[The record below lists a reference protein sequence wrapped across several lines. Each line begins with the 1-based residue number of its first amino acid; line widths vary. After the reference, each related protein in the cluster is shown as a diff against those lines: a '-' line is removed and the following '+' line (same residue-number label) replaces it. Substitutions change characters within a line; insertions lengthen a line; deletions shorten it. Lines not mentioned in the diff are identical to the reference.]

1 MGHPDK
7 GKGGIIEYPEFL
19 RFVIRNLYPLPF
31 ETSIDNY
38 ELSDSDNFS
47 GNQTKIAR
55 PKEKRKIYS
64 NYTPHRENPPLRKRS
79 TDRSKKISFSPL
91 PLSLSLSK
99 KKERSKAG
107 NGGGWAPVEEEG
119 GGPGGYSRDRWSKPT
134 EPNPTQPF
142 PSEVDEKC
150 VIFINCTFINF
161 HRPNEREWGGGRA
174 VGTKSGYTHARH
186 VG

>member
-19 RFVIRNLYPLPF
+19 RFVITNLYPLPF

-55 PKEKRKIYS
+55 PEEKRKIYS
-64 NYTPHRENPPLRKRS
+64 NYTPHREYNPPLRKRS

-107 NGGGWAPVEEEG
+107 NGGGWARVEEEG
-119 GGPGGYSRDRWSKPT
+119 GR
-134 EPNPTQPF
+134 
-142 PSEVDEKC
+142 
-150 VIFINCTFINF
+150 
-161 HRPNEREWGGGRA
+161 
-174 VGTKSGYTHARH
+174 TKR
-186 VG
+186 V

>member
-19 RFVIRNLYPLPF
+19 RFVITNLYLLPF

-55 PKEKRKIYS
+55 PEEKRKIYS
-64 NYTPHRENPPLRKRS
+64 NYTPHREYNPPLRKPI
-79 TDRSKKISFSPL
+79 DRRKFLSHLFLFLFLFPKKRRDRRL
-91 PLSLSLSK
+91 
-99 KKERSKAG
+99 ETEGAG
-107 NGGGWAPVEEEG
+107 LESRRRG

-161 HRPNEREWGGGRA
+161 HRPNEREWGEGGERSERKA
-174 VGTKSGYTHARH
+174 VTRMHGT
-186 VG
+186 

>member
-19 RFVIRNLYPLPF
+19 RFVITNLYLLPF

-55 PKEKRKIYS
+55 PEEKRKIYS
-64 NYTPHRENPPLRKRS
+64 NYTPHREYNPPLRKRS

-107 NGGGWAPVEEEG
+107 NGGGWARVEEEG
-119 GGPGGYSRDRWSKPT
+119 QEGIAAIVGRSQ
-134 EPNPTQPF
+134 PNPTQPN
-142 PSEVDEKC
+142 PS
-150 VIFINCTFINF
+150 
-161 HRPNEREWGGGRA
+161 RA
-174 VGTKSGYTHARH
+174 RWMKNV
-186 VG
+186 